1 MVLIVVSGITTFMFL
16 PMLTLELVQRGLGI
30 ARVGILVGSMTGS
43 GQIASVFL
51 GFLVA
56 KFGSKPLALCGLLV
70 RAAGLSVFL
79 FREDFTSYLVGSII
93 AGIGSTSV
101 SLGIKTE
108 LLAVAGSR
116 KLISLRSAAVNSGAL
131 LGPAIGAVLFQVT
144 GFNTIIAAS
153 LISYLIM
160 GVVVVFLRFESS
172 NVTMECQ
179 TENLESDADRSLF
192 SDKNRKPILV
202 LLTLVAAYWFAYS
215 QWNVLMPLTAK
226 QAFGTDQASSW
237 FYIANA
243 ALILGFQYLLLV
255 HLLGRLK
262 SARILLLGFG
272 SLFAGFLALTLGWT
286 APAVIAYVVFFT
298 LGETLVSPTLDE
310 TASRLSLGHKKLGK
324 LFGIIG
330 TISGAASFAGG
341 ALTGWILSAAGASGL
356 ASTVGLVAGTIG
368 ILLSIWGLRKK
379 ELKMTTTIYIPS
391 PRGVVLEAAQEIEG
405 LQLVPVV
412 SAKDMGDDY
421 GDMRALKVSD
431 PLDAIEVARA
441 LLDEP
446 DDGSRRIV
454 LAFGDQSTE
463 VASMVNAALGLGIAG
478 YLDFQTLEAFRNKSR
493 LRKALGKDNPMN
505 LPFAD
510 VSDANE
516 VIRFVQ
522 MLGTQAI
529 LKPSDGSG
537 SRNILTLSP
546 STVEQDLS
554 EQDHS
559 WIEQGAIVEA
569 MAIGPEFSVE
579 ALSWKGEH
587 SVLGVTRKFT
597 SGAPHF
603 IETGHQFPADVP
615 AELRTALETATK
627 QVLDAAGHQS
637 GLSHT
642 EFIADASGVKLIE
655 SHGRPGGDRISDLV
669 GLATGRS
676 SFHLWFETL
685 LSENLATVP
694 ETTATA
700 GVEFLNLTGLN
711 ATDEEWISAM
721 RELPGVV
728 EASVL
733 LDEPRRGS
741 IVSSSSRHSL
751 VVFRSDPESH
761 DKTRNAIRAT
771 NLELT

>member
-1 MVLIVVSGITTFMFL
+1 MIVVSGITTFMFL
-16 PMLTLELVQRGLGI
+16 PLLTLELVQRGLGI
-30 ARVGILVGSMTGS
+30 ASVGILVGSMTGS

-56 KFGSKPLALCGLLV
+56 RFGSKTMALCGLV
-70 RAAGLSVFL
+70 IRAAGLSVFL
-79 FREDFTSYLVGSII
+79 FREDFTSYLVGSIV

-131 LGPAIGAVLFQVT
+131 LGPAIGAVLFQLT

-160 GVVVVFLRFESS
+160 GVVVAFLRFESS
-172 NVTMECQ
+172 GGTLQGKGKHSEPGQ
-179 TENLESDADRSLF
+179 DGPLF
-192 SDKNRKPILV
+192 SEKTRKPILV

-272 SLFAGFLALTLGWT
+272 SLFAGFLVLALGWT

-310 TASRLSLGHKKLGK
+310 TASRLSLGHKRLGK
-324 LFGIIG
+324 LFGLIG
-330 TISGAASFAGG
+330 TISGAASVAGG
-341 ALTGWILSAAGASGL
+341 ALTGWILSAAGAPGL
-356 ASTVGLVAGTIG
+356 ASTVGLLAGSIG
-368 ILLSIWGLRKK
+368 ILLSIRGLRKK
-379 ELKMTTTIYIPS
+379 GPTMTTTIYIPS
-391 PRGVVLEAAQEIEG
+391 PRGVVLEAAQKIEG

-412 SAKDMGDDY
+412 SAKDAGDAY
-421 GDMRALKVSD
+421 RDMRVLKVSD
-431 PLDAIEVARA
+431 PLDALEVARA

-446 DDGSRRIV
+446 DDGSRRTF

-463 VASMVNAALGLGIAG
+463 VASMVNAALGWGIAG

-493 LRKALGKDNPMN
+493 LRKALGKNNPMN

-510 VSDANE
+510 VRDAEE
-516 VIRFVQ
+516 VIRFVR
-522 MLGTQAI
+522 MIGTQAI
-529 LKPSDGSG
+529 LKPTDGSG

-559 WIEQGAIVEA
+559 WIERGGIVEA

-579 ALSWKGEH
+579 VLSWKGEH
-587 SVLGVTRKFT
+587 SVLGTTRKFT

-603 IETGHQFPADVP
+603 IETGHQFPADIP
-615 AELRTALETATK
+615 AKLRTALEKATK

-642 EFIADASGVKLIE
+642 EFIADSSGVKLIE

-676 SFHLWFETL
+676 SFDLWFATL
-685 LSENLATVP
+685 LSESLASVP

-700 GVEFLNLTGLN
+700 GVEFLDLTGLT
-711 ATDEEWISAM
+711 ATDDQWMSAM
-721 RELPGVV
+721 REVPGVV

-733 LDEPRRGS
+733 LDEPHRGS

-751 VVFRSDPESH
+751 VVFRSDPGNH
-761 DKTRNAIRAT
+761 DEIRNTIRAT
-771 NLELT
+771 NMELT